1 MWVGTGLDVDFE
13 NRNLNFSHIISFWP
27 PSRISGKATKVAYF
41 LLKLKNRVLNIKI
54 KTYWNFRL
62 F

>member
-13 NRNLNFSHIISFWP
+13 NRNLRWLNNLE
-27 PSRISGKATKVAYF
+27 TKRSYKRKVN
-41 LLKLKNRVLNIKI
+41 LKNVK
-54 KTYWNFRL
+54 F